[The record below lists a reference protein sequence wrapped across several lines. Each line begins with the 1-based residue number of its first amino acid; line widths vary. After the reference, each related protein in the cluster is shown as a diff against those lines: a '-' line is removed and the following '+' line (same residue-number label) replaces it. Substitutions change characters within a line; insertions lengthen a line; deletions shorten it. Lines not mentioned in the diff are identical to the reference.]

1 MSTLP
6 QAFRLDRRT
15 IVLTGGA
22 GFLGGVYA
30 RVLAQ
35 AGARVVVA
43 DVNAAA
49 AQALAEEMKREGLGE
64 VLAVATDVSDPAS
77 VRAMV
82 HKALKWSGRI
92 DGLVNNAAIDPKFD
106 PHSAQQHQNSFEDFP
121 LDLWSQALNV
131 NVTGLFLCAQ
141 AVAPHMLERG
151 HGVIVNIGSIYGM
164 VGPDQR
170 LYESKEPGAPRLFK
184 PVTYS
189 VTKSAVLGLT
199 RYLATYWSGRN
210 IRVNTL
216 TLGGVVADH
225 DPEFVARYSAHTP
238 LGRMAQPSEAA
249 QALLFLLTDASS
261 YMTGANLIVDGGWT
275 AW

>member
-1 MSTLP
+1 MSSLP

-22 GFLGGVYA
+22 GFLGRVYA
-30 RVLAQ
+30 RALAE

-49 AQALAEEMKREGLGE
+49 AQALAEKMKREGLGE
-64 VLAVATDVSDPAS
+64 VLAVPTDASDPAS
-77 VRAMV
+77 VRSMV
-82 HKALKWSGRI
+82 HQALKWSGGI

-106 PHSAQQHQNSFEDFP
+106 PRNAQQHQNSFEDFP
-121 LDLWSQALNV
+121 LDLWNQALNV

-141 AVAPHMLERG
+141 AVAPHMLKRG
-151 HGVIVNIGSIYGM
+151 QGVIVNIGSTYGM

-170 LYESKEPGAPRLFK
+170 LYESQEPGAPRLYK

-199 RYLATYWSGRN
+199 RYLATYWAGRN

-216 TLGGVVADH
+216 TLGGVFADH

>member
-1 MSTLP
+1 MSSLP

-22 GFLGGVYA
+22 GFLGRVYA
-30 RVLAQ
+30 RALAE

-64 VLAVATDVSDPAS
+64 LLAVPTDVCDPAS

-82 HKALKWSGRI
+82 HQALKWSGGI

-106 PHSAQQHQNSFEDFP
+106 PGSAQQHQNSFEDFP
-121 LDLWSQALNV
+121 LDLWNQALNV

-151 HGVIVNIGSIYGM
+151 QGVIVNIGSVYGM

-216 TLGGVVADH
+216 TLGGVFADH
-225 DPEFVARYSAHTP
+225 DPEFVARYSSHTP
-238 LGRMAQPSEAA
+238 LGRMAQPTEAA